1 MPSSSL
7 LVTSFPL
14 LPRFSWPEAWPSPAC
29 SRQGPSGRPESHLCA
44 DPVHPVD
51 KVICLL
57 SGPTTWRMYM
67 LVAQILAAAGLVL
80 VATVSLL
87 SSRGCDWPGVRAGFL
102 MGVSITLLT
111 ADIVCLAERL
121 FQ

>member
-1 MPSSSL
+1 
-7 LVTSFPL
+7 
-14 LPRFSWPEAWPSPAC
+14 
-29 SRQGPSGRPESHLCA
+29 
-44 DPVHPVD
+44 
-51 KVICLL
+51 
-57 SGPTTWRMYM
+57 M